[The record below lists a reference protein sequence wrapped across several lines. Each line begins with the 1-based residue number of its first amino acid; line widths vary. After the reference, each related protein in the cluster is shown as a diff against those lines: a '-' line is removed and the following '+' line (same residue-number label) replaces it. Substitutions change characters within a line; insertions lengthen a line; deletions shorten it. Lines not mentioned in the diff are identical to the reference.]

1 MLANLQHPPDERREL
16 SQLQERWPSYLPR
29 RRVRQVPGK
38 NHRAKHRLLEHYP
51 GRRDPPSHQRDQ
63 KADLVP
69 QDPYRTPHQFETELT
84 GMPVTTTKYVIKYK
98 LNGERRFEFAQ
109 LQAGSIEEAKEA
121 LAKIHDASDEIT
133 DINVSKA
140 L

>member
-1 MLANLQHPPDERREL
+1 MN
-16 SQLQERWPSYLPR
+16 
-29 RRVRQVPGK
+29 
-38 NHRAKHRLLEHYP
+38 
-51 GRRDPPSHQRDQ
+51 
-63 KADLVP
+63 
-69 QDPYRTPHQFETELT
+69 
-84 GMPVTTTKYVIKYK
+84 TTTQYVIKYK

-109 LQAGSIEEAKEA
+109 LQTNSEEEAKQA

>member
-1 MLANLQHPPDERREL
+1 MIVQPQPT
-16 SQLQERWPSYLPR
+16 
-29 RRVRQVPGK
+29 GK
-38 NHRAKHRLLEHYP
+38 
-51 GRRDPPSHQRDQ
+51 
-63 KADLVP
+63 
-69 QDPYRTPHQFETELT
+69 T
-84 GMPVTTTKYVIKYK
+84 VTQTTKYVIKYK

-109 LQAGSIEEAKEA
+109 LQSASVEEAKAA

>member
-1 MLANLQHPPDERREL
+1 MN
-16 SQLQERWPSYLPR
+16 
-29 RRVRQVPGK
+29 
-38 NHRAKHRLLEHYP
+38 
-51 GRRDPPSHQRDQ
+51 
-63 KADLVP
+63 
-69 QDPYRTPHQFETELT
+69 
-84 GMPVTTTKYVIKYK
+84 TTTKYVIKYK

-109 LQAGSIEEAKEA
+109 LQTDSVEEARQA